1 LLALGLFHGCQNSS
15 VPRKYAETHCQ
26 TKFDDERGNEMS
38 NQQRQPKFS
47 DMDKRIKARH
57 LQGKRVTLTIQ
68 HVGMEIMPRR
78 RSQTGMQSIA
88 GEMPTPERG
97 EGEPVF
103 VLWFKELGARKSLVL
118 SNPNREKLIE
128 LFGDDPNACI
138 GKKILLEAQRVSAF
152 GKTHD
157 VVRITGTVETERAR
171 FSQSENDET
180 ARGAGEGVMQL
191 T

>member
-1 LLALGLFHGCQNSS
+1 
-15 VPRKYAETHCQ
+15 
-26 TKFDDERGNEMS
+26 MS
-38 NQQRQPKFS
+38 ADKLHPTQRQPKFS

-57 LQGKRVTLTIQ
+57 LQNKRVTLTIQ

-88 GEMPTPERG
+88 GEMPTTERG

-103 VLWFKELGARKSLVL
+103 VSWFKELGARKSLVL

-128 LFGDDPNACI
+128 LFGDDPSACI

-157 VVRITGTVETERAR
+157 VVRIMGTVDGNGERAR

-180 ARGAGEGVMQL
+180 PRGAGEGVMQL